1 MGTPLTL
8 PVALQDPSAVVAKG
22 EGVDVGKK
30 EAERDATLE
39 SVGFG
44 LSSRLVVEEGEPLL
58 D

>member
-1 MGTPLTL
+1 MGRPLTL

-30 EAERDATLE
+30 EAEWDVALE
-39 SVGFG
+39 SVGLG
-44 LSSRLVVEEGEPLL
+44 LSSRLTEEDGEPLL